1 MSKSTKLKLIKAY
14 NKLLEEKHQ
23 LEREKAWLIKRI
35 KGFTYGGMPMSQ
47 PSPYSWYSWSE
58 AATLACLPEDKK
70 KDIKIKSLL
79 DLSDID
85 VILRRPENEERK

>member
-1 MSKSTKLKLIKAY
+1 MSKHTRLKLVKSF
-14 NKLLEEKHQ
+14 NKLLEDKHQ

-35 KGFTYGGMPMSQ
+35 KGFTYGGAPMS
-47 PSPYSWYSWSE
+47 PPRPYSMYTWSE

-70 KDIKIKSLL
+70 KDIKIKRLL

-85 VILRRPENEERK
+85 VILRSMANE